1 MKRFIYGLLALSLL
15 MLSGCSINE
24 DSSSNDSSPLPQ
36 VDAGEDNSSSIVETE
51 SKAEKLLHSMT
62 LEEKIGQLFII
73 RPDDLEL
80 NLTSEQINDS
90 TNDGAVELD
99 TNMQETLKKYP
110 IGGVALF
117 GKNIL
122 NPTQLTTFISDMQKQ
137 STIPLFVS
145 IDEEGG
151 IVSRIAKSPNF
162 DVPKFESMQK
172 IGETK
177 NVAKAKD
184 VGFTIGAYL
193 KSYGVNL
200 DFAPVADINTN
211 PKNIVI
217 GNRSFGNDPDLVS
230 KMVFAEI
237 SGLHEAGIMSCVK
250 HFPGHGDTK
259 GDTHTGE
266 VSIEKTW
273 EELKKCELV
282 PFINSIDTT
291 DMVMISHITIPNIT
305 SDGIPASLSNEII
318 EGKLRKEL
326 GYKGVVIS
334 DAMEMGAITKKYSSE
349 ESAVKAV
356 LAGVDIILMP
366 ESFVES
372 YNGIYDAV
380 KNGVINETR
389 IDDSVLRILNLKE
402 SYHL

>member
-15 MLSGCSINE
+15 VLSGCSINE

-36 VDAGEDNSSSIVETE
+36 VDVGEDHSSSIVETE
-51 SKAEKLLHSMT
+51 SKAKKLLHGMT

-184 VGFTIGAYL
+184 VGFTIGSYL

>member
-1 MKRFIYGLLALSLL
+1 MKKFIYGLLALSLL
-15 MLSGCSINE
+15 ILSACSINKN
-24 DSSSNDSSPLPQ
+24 SNEVLPLPH
-36 VDAGEDNSSSIVETE
+36 VDAGEDHASSIVETQ
-51 SKAEKLLHSMT
+51 SKAERLFDNMT

-73 RPDDLEL
+73 RPDNLQL
-80 NLTSEQINDS
+80 NLISEQINDS
-90 TNDGAVELD
+90 RNNGVVEFD
-99 TNMQETLKKYP
+99 INMQETLKKYP

-117 GKNIL
+117 GKNVL

-137 STIPLFVS
+137 STIPLFVG

-172 IGETK
+172 VGETK
-177 NVAKAKD
+177 NVANAKD
-184 VGFTIGAYL
+184 VGLTIGSYL
-193 KSYGVNL
+193 KSYGFNL

-217 GNRSFGNDPDLVS
+217 GSRSFGNNPDLVA
-230 KMVFAEI
+230 KMVLAEI

-259 GDTHTGE
+259 GDTHTGY

-273 EELKKCELV
+273 EELKKCELI

-291 DMVMISHITIPNIT
+291 DMIMISHITAPNIT
-305 SDGIPASLSNEII
+305 GDKLPASLSVEMI
-318 EGKLRKEL
+318 EGKLCKEL

-334 DAMEMGAITKKYSSE
+334 DSMEMGAITQKYSSS
-349 ESAVKAV
+349 ESAVTAI

-366 ESFVES
+366 EDFVDA
-372 YNGIYDAV
+372 YNGIYTAV
-380 KNGVINETR
+380 KNGTISETR
-389 IDDSVLRILNLKE
+389 IDESVLKILNLKE
-402 SYHL
+402 LYDLL

>member
-90 TNDGAVELD
+90 TNNGAVELD
-99 TNMQETLKKYP
+99 TNIQETLKKYP
-110 IGGVALF
+110 IGGVSLF

-151 IVSRIAKSPNF
+151 TVSRIAKSPNF

-184 VGFTIGAYL
+184 VGFTIGSYL

>member
-15 MLSGCSINE
+15 MISGCSINE

-36 VDAGEDNSSSIVETE
+36 VDAGEDSSSSIVETK

-184 VGFTIGAYL
+184 VGFTIGSYL

>member
-259 GDTHTGE
+259 ADTHTGE

>member
-1 MKRFIYGLLALSLL
+1 MKKFIYGLLALSLL
-15 MLSGCSINE
+15 ILSACSINKNSNE
-24 DSSSNDSSPLPQ
+24 VSPLPPVDVGQDDSSSIL
-36 VDAGEDNSSSIVETE
+36 ETE
-51 SKAEKLLHSMT
+51 SKAEKLLDNMT
-62 LEEKIGQLFII
+62 LEEKIAQLFII
-73 RPDDLEL
+73 RPDDLQI

-90 TNDGAVELD
+90 TKNGVVEFD
-99 TNMQETLKKYP
+99 VNMQETLKKYP
-110 IGGVALF
+110 IGGVVLF
-117 GKNIL
+117 GKNVS
-122 NPTQLTTFISDMQKQ
+122 NPTQLTKFISDMQKQ
-137 STIPLFVS
+137 STIPLFVG

-172 IGETK
+172 VGETK
-177 NVAKAKD
+177 NVENAKE
-184 VGFTIGAYL
+184 VGLTIGSYL
-193 KSYGVNL
+193 KSYGFNL

-217 GNRSFGNDPDLVS
+217 GSRSFGNNSDLVA
-230 KMVFAEI
+230 KMVLAEI

-259 GDTHTGE
+259 GDTHTGY

-291 DMVMISHITIPNIT
+291 DMVMISHITAPNIT
-305 SDGIPASLSNEII
+305 DDKLPASLSNEII

-334 DAMEMGAITKKYSSE
+334 DSMEMGAITQKYSSSE
-349 ESAVKAV
+349 GAVKAI

-366 ESFVES
+366 EDFVDA
-372 YNGIYDAV
+372 YNGIYTAV
-380 KNGVINETR
+380 KNGTISETR
-389 IDDSVLRILNLKE
+389 IDESVLKILNLKE
-402 SYHL
+402 LYDLL